1 MFKTTAHPTYR
12 VWLGVQRSQTQTGLF
27 IAMRDAWLAGMALME
42 NVSRQ
47 SMAGDNPG
55 AGCSAA
61 NLLGPVN
68 SVLGAMAD
76 LAAANRPRL
85 DRPDAGAARHSAPSG
100 QHDPLAADFL
110 LPMSQAMMI
119 GANRSISY
127 WLGLARIFE
136 SHQMTLA
143 QMMLGQVMDVT
154 AIDGGAAASERLLA
168 ADKLRALLRE
178 VGDLAAREARTLQNE
193 LSALDESLVQIF
205 QQPDLTGPYRRRWR
219 AKV

>member
-1 MFKTTAHPTYR
+1 
-12 VWLGVQRSQTQTGLF
+12 
-27 IAMRDAWLAGMALME
+27 MRDAWLAGMGLKE

-61 NLLGPVN
+61 NLLGPMN

-85 DRPDAGAARHSAPSG
+85 DRSDAGAAGHSAPSG
-100 QHDPLAADFL
+100 QHDPPAVDFL

-119 GANRSISY
+119 AANRSISY

-143 QMMLGQVMDVT
+143 QAMFDQVTSGQVMDVP
-154 AIDGGAAASERLLA
+154 AIDEGVAGSKRLVA

-178 VGDLAAREARTLQNE
+178 VGDLAAKEARIFQNE
-193 LSALDESLVQIF
+193 LSALDESVARTF
-205 QQPDLTGPYRRRWR
+205 QQTEPSGTYRRRWR
-219 AKV
+219 AKA

>member
-1 MFKTTAHPTYR
+1 MSNADR
-12 VWLGVQRSQTQTGLF
+12 VFGSASGRPDHDPVTGIF
-27 IAMRDAWLAGMALME
+27 IAMRDAWLAGMGLKE

-47 SMAGDNPG
+47 SMAGDDPG
-55 AGCSAA
+55 AGFSAA
-61 NLLGPVN
+61 NLLGPMN
-68 SVLGAMAD
+68 GVLGAMAD

-85 DRPDAGAARHSAPSG
+85 DWPDAGAAGHSAPGG
-100 QHDPLAADFL
+100 QHDPPVDFL
-110 LPMSQAMMI
+110 LPMSRAMI
-119 GANRSISY
+119 IAANRSVSY

-136 SHQMTLA
+136 GHQMTLA

-178 VGDLAAREARTLQNE
+178 VGDLAGREARTLQNE

-205 QQPDLTGPYRRRWR
+205 QQPDLSGSYRRRWR

>member
-1 MFKTTAHPTYR
+1 
-12 VWLGVQRSQTQTGLF
+12 
-27 IAMRDAWLAGMALME
+27 MRDAWLAGMGLEE

-55 AGCSAA
+55 AGFSAA
-61 NLLGPVN
+61 NLLGPLN

-85 DRPDAGAARHSAPSG
+85 DRPDAGAAGHSAPSD
-100 QHDPLAADFL
+100 QHDPLAAADFL

-143 QMMLGQVMDVT
+143 QMMLGQFMDVT
-154 AIDGGAAASERLLA
+154 ETDGGAAASERLLA

-193 LSALDESLVQIF
+193 LGALDESLVQIF
-205 QQPDLTGPYRRRWR
+205 QQPDLTSPYRRRWR